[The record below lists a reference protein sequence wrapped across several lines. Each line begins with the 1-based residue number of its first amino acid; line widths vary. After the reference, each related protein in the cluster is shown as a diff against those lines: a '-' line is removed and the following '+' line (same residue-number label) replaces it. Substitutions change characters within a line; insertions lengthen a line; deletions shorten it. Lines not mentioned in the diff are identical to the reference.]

1 MNKKVIH
8 WPSML
13 LYLIALFTF
22 TGGIIDST
30 YSSFLIGFGFCFM
43 GFASTRLIPAN
54 SLTRKL
60 TNPKAQT
67 LVRKRN
73 IKLSDCYCSLLGYL
87 YLCYSTYNCVI
98 KNIL

>member
-1 MNKKVIH
+1 
-8 WPSML
+8 ML

-60 TNPKAQT
+60 TSPIAQT
-67 LVRKRN
+67 LVRKTDIATQIIGFLLLITGLALSMLLN
-73 IKLSDCYCSLLGYL
+73 I
-87 YLCYSTYNCVI
+87 
-98 KNIL
+98 

>member
-1 MNKKVIH
+1 
-8 WPSML
+8 ML

-30 YSSFLIGFGFCFM
+30 NSSFLIGFGFCFM

-60 TNPKAQT
+60 TSPIAQT
-67 LVRKRN
+67 LVRKRDIATQIIGFLLLITGLALSMLLN
-73 IKLSDCYCSLLGYL
+73 I
-87 YLCYSTYNCVI
+87 
-98 KNIL
+98 